1 VDGSKIV
8 GKAVGNASGA
18 ASDDIPWL
26 KLNVVEHQGRGLL
39 SSVTT
44 VQRLDTHGGA
54 LSGGCDK
61 AGDFRSVAYSA
72 TYVFKGK

>member
-1 VDGSKIV
+1 
-8 GKAVGNASGA
+8 
-18 ASDDIPWL
+18 
-26 KLNVVEHQGRGLL
+26 
-39 SSVTT
+39 VTT